1 MTQAIVNR
9 SGANEV
15 AGYQRE
21 LQMKRLFAVMALGV
35 TACVTMNEPT
45 EVVKYGV
52 ISTGHDVLTMDLVT
66 LLEADSPGFEYVYFD
81 RLTQDMPI
89 VRLVR
94 NLRSTED
101 DRAEYNVV
109 ISVHGLD
116 DHKVNGSCPE
126 TNIEWCHKDIFSE
139 FKAHLDRHR

>member
-1 MTQAIVNR
+1 
-9 SGANEV
+9 
-15 AGYQRE
+15 
-21 LQMKRLFAVMALGV
+21 MKPLFAAVALGA
-35 TACVTMNEPT
+35 TACVAMSERP
-45 EVVKYGV
+45 EVIRYGV
-52 ISTGHDVLTMDLVT
+52 IPTGDDVLTMDLVT
-66 LLEADSPGFEYVYFD
+66 LLEADSPGFDFVYFD

-109 ISVHGLD
+109 FSVHGID
-116 DHKVNGSCPE
+116 DYEVNGSCPK
-126 TNIEWCHKDIFSE
+126 TNIERCHKDIFSE